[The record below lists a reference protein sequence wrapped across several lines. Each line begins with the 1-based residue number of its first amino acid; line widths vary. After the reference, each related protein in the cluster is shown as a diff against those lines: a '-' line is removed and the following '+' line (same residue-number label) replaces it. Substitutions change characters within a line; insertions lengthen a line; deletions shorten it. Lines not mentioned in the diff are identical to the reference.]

1 MCTRYRL
8 ISLTLRRGVSVLE
21 GIGLSNN
28 PKYSIINACLP
39 YYVSKRL
46 LTDKSE
52 HTIGALP
59 TFFFGPRKNDSDRII
74 DYDRA
79 ENRFLVLEKRELNS
93 LTILL
98 TKYLIFLPLRR
109 RPLFR
114 IYSLNKFRRSWLLFG
129 PTFVKGQVHSQREE
143 VSLARLLT
151 LLAFSGLVQL

>member
-1 MCTRYRL
+1 MCSRYRH

-21 GIGLSNN
+21 GIGLGNN
-28 PKYSIINACLP
+28 KYSIINACLP

-79 ENRFLVLEKRELNS
+79 ENRFLGLEI
-93 LTILL
+93 TQLL
-98 TKYLIFLPLRR
+98 L
-109 RPLFR
+109 
-114 IYSLNKFRRSWLLFG
+114 
-129 PTFVKGQVHSQREE
+129 
-143 VSLARLLT
+143 
-151 LLAFSGLVQL
+151 SGT